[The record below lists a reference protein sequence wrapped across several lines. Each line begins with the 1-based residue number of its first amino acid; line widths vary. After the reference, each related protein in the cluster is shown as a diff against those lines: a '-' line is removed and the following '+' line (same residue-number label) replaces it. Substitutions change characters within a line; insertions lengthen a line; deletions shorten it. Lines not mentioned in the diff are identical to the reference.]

1 MIACLFVVM
10 LVGVCGCSILSGTN
24 KTTGALS
31 AATPTLPETYVAGE
45 VTSPVVNPTVITTPT
60 SPNAS
65 SANIV
70 GAQVNMTLTET
81 PIACNG
87 GTCLIGSNSTTVNTT
102 SANPSAPISSFSA
115 NPVEAFVPPNT
126 PNPNVSVQF
135 TDTSTNSPTSWFW
148 RFGDQSHSNS
158 TVENPVFIYYGYNYY
173 QVSFSVS
180 NGYGQSQST
189 ATIGVCPLVVSFTAT
204 PTSGQVPVTVQF
216 TDTSTYQP
224 ISWLWNFGD
233 GGTSTLQN
241 PAHTYT
247 ASGDYTVRLDA
258 TNNLGKCWNTS
269 TISVSPLVASF
280 TQNLT
285 SGLVPLTVQFNDR
298 STDKPI
304 SWLWNFGDGGTSTL
318 QNPVYTYMN
327 YGTYT
332 ANLIAYN
339 GYDEPMSSPDILI
352 TVNSFPSVN
361 FAASPTAGKPNT
373 TVIFTDQSKGFPSP
387 TSWYWDFGDG
397 FNSSYQNPSHQY
409 VSSGLYNV
417 NHSATNSQ
425 GTNWMN
431 QTALIAISS

>member
-1 MIACLFVVM
+1 MYKLGAVACLFVIM
-10 LVGVCGCSILSGTN
+10 LVGACGCSVAAPGTSPA
-24 KTTGALS
+24 GAN
-31 AATPTLPETYVAGE
+31 PTLPATYIAGE
-45 VTSPVVNPTVITTPT
+45 SAPSTQSFTVTPT
-60 SPNAS
+60 QIPPENV

-115 NPVEAFVPPNT
+115 NPVEAYVPPNI

-148 RFGDQSHSNS
+148 TFGDQSRSNS
-158 TVENPVFIYYGYNYY
+158 TVENPVFTYDGYNYY
-173 QVSFSVS
+173 QVILSVS
-180 NGYGQSQST
+180 NGYGLSQST
-189 ATIGVCPLVVSFTAT
+189 AMIGVCPLVVSFTAT

-269 TISVSPLVASF
+269 EISVSPLTASF
-280 TQNLT
+280 TTNQT
-285 SGLVPLTVQFNDR
+285 TGLVPLAVQFTDS

-332 ANLIAYN
+332 ANLSAYN
-339 GYDEPMSSPDILI
+339 GYDEPMSSPGILI
-352 TVNSFPSVN
+352 TVNSFPSVS
-361 FAASPTAGKPNT
+361 FTASTTAGKPNT
-373 TVIFTDQSKGFPSP
+373 TVIFADQSKGFPSP
-387 TSWYWDFGDG
+387 TKWYWDFGDG
-397 FNSSYQNPSHQY
+397 FSSTLQNPSHQY
-409 VSSGLYNV
+409 VNSGLYNV

-425 GTNWMN
+425 GTNWTN
-431 QTALIAISS
+431 ETAYITIS